1 MLFSDLGL
9 PEPIVRAATD
19 AGYTDATQ
27 IQADAIPILLAGH
40 DLVGCSQT
48 GTGKTAAFAMPL
60 LSKVDLNKKSPQVLV
75 LAPTRELAI
84 QVAEAF
90 EQYGAGLK
98 NLRVLAVYG
107 GAAYQPQL
115 SALRRGVQVIVGTP
129 GRLIDHI
136 KSSAIKLD
144 DIHSLVLDEA
154 DEMLRMGFIDDVKW
168 VLSQTPENRQIAL
181 FSATMPGPIR
191 DIAEKH
197 LKDPKS
203 ITVDRSQKSA
213 QTIRQQHIVVSPKH
227 KVEVLCRLLEV
238 ETTDGVIVFVKT
250 KIGTV
255 ELADRLIA
263 RGFNAAPLNGDIAQT
278 QRQRT
283 VEKLKGGEI
292 NILVAT
298 DVAARGLDVDRISHV
313 INYDL
318 PHDQE
323 AYVHRIGRTGRAG
336 REGAAILLVTPSQ
349 RHAVRS
355 IQRMT
360 GTTIELIE
368 QPSIE
373 VINQHRSSM
382 FKARITKALE
392 SRQLATLATLVEEYC
407 TETGQSPTQVAAA
420 IAVMSVSD
428 RRFFARPLDEPT
440 FAPQRDNR
448 RQSGDFVRRDSASAD
463 RPQRDFS
470 KREAFRND
478 SQRDDANRGGFNKG
492 DFAGKKSRPGDSAM
506 ERYRLEVGRVHGVQP
521 GNLVGAIANEAGLGG
536 SEIGKIDIF
545 DHFSIV
551 ALPAGM
557 PESVFNAL
565 SQTWVSGRQLR
576 LSRDSQAAARTGGKP
591 PFRKSAPGAERPF
604 PAKPVKKKKAKKAAA
619 SE

>member
-1 MLFSDLGL
+1 MLFSELGL
-9 PEPIVRAATD
+9 PEQIVRAATD

-60 LSKVDLNKKSPQVLV
+60 LSKVDLNKKTPQVLV

-168 VLSQTPENRQIAL
+168 VLSQTPEKRQIAL

-203 ITVDRSQKSA
+203 ITVDRAQKSA

-448 RQSGDFVRRDSASAD
+448 RESDDFARRDAANAD
-463 RPQRDFS
+463 RPQRDFA

-545 DHFSIV
+545 DNFSIV

-576 LSRDSQAAARTGGKP
+576 LSRDSHSAARTGGKP

-604 PAKPVKKKKAKKAAA
+604 QAKPVKKKKAKKAAA

>member
-1 MLFSDLGL
+1 MLFSELGL

-144 DIHSLVLDEA
+144 EIHSLVLDEA

-168 VLSQTPENRQIAL
+168 VLSQTPEKRQIAL

-203 ITVDRSQKSA
+203 ITVDRAQKSA

-382 FKARITKALE
+382 FKSRITKALE

-448 RQSGDFVRRDSASAD
+448 RESGDFARRDAADAD
-463 RPQRDFS
+463 RPQRDFA

-545 DHFSIV
+545 DNFSIV

-576 LSRDSQAAARTGGKP
+576 LSRDSHSAARTGGKP
-591 PFRKSAPGAERPF
+591 PFRKSAPGTERTF

>member
-1 MLFSDLGL
+1 MLFSELGL

-60 LSKVDLNKKSPQVLV
+60 LAKVDLDKKVPQVLV
-75 LAPTRELAI
+75 LTPTRELAI

-90 EQYGAGLK
+90 EQYGAGLSK
-98 NLRVLAVYG
+98 LRVLAVYG

-136 KSSAIKLD
+136 KQSAINLEG
-144 DIHSLVLDEA
+144 IHSLVLDEA

-168 VLSQTPENRQIAL
+168 VLSQVPAERQVAL

-197 LKDPKS
+197 LRDPKS

-238 ETTDGVIVFVKT
+238 ESTDGVIVFVKT
-250 KIGTV
+250 KLGTV

-355 IQRMT
+355 IQRAT
-360 GTTIELIE
+360 GQTIELIE
-368 QPSIE
+368 QPSVE
-373 VINQHRSSM
+373 VINQHRSTM
-382 FKARITKALE
+382 FKARITTALE
-392 SRQLATLATLVEEYC
+392 SRQLSTLATLVEEYC
-407 TETGQSPTQVAAA
+407 TETGQSPSQVAAA
-420 IAVMSVSD
+420 IAVMSIAD

-440 FAPQRDNR
+440 FAPQRDSR
-448 RQSGDFVRRDSASAD
+448 REPAEYVRRDSSGRGSDSSRSESPRSESGRDTSA
-463 RPQRDFS
+463 
-470 KREAFRND
+470 
-478 SQRDDANRGGFNKG
+478 RGGFSKG
-492 DFAGKKSRPGDSAM
+492 DFSSKKSRPGNSAM

-551 ALPAGM
+551 DLPAGM
-557 PESVFNAL
+557 PPTVFDAL
-565 SQTWVSGRQLR
+565 SKTWVSGRQLR
-576 LSRDSQAAARTGGKP
+576 LSRDSNSAARTSKTP
-591 PFRKSAPGAERPF
+591 LRKSAPSEGERPF
-604 PAKPVKKKKAKKAAA
+604 QGKPVKKKKALKKAIARD
-619 SE
+619 